1 MGVFR
6 QKKPDPRREEQYYST
21 SREYKIFQEVERAK
35 LNWYERVVQASG
47 RVLKLT
53 PDQGTTG
60 RCAGFHRPAGDVV

>member
-47 RVLKLT
+47 RVL
-53 PDQGTTG
+53 TG